1 MPALDWVFT
10 GVLVLSTLLGV
21 WRGFVSELISLAAWV
36 AAFMLAQWWALDAAK
51 FLPLAQM
58 GESLRYAAGFAAVF
72 VAVLF
77 SAALLAFVLRKLLS
91 MAGLG
96 VLDRLLGALFG
107 GFRGVVIVLAVTVVV
122 GLTPLKNTQPWQSSA
137 IAQVAQTVL
146 TGLKPVLPTVFEK
159 YLSS

>member
-1 MPALDWVFT
+1 MPTLDWVFT

-36 AAFMLAQWWALDAAK
+36 AAFMVAQWWALDAAK
-51 FLPLAQM
+51 LLPLAQL

-77 SAALLAFVLRKLLS
+77 SAALLAFVIRKLLS

-96 VLDRLLGALFG
+96 ALNRLLGALFG
-107 GFRGVVIVLAVTVVV
+107 WFRGVVIVLAVAVVV
-122 GLTPLKNTQPWQSSA
+122 GLTPLKNTQPWQSST
-137 IAQVAQTVL
+137 IAQVAQIVL
-146 TGLKPVLPTVFEK
+146 TGLKPVLPTAFEK